1 MYKSEVID
9 GLDYIRSITEES
21 RNVYLLTA
29 AIDLLKEDSRQV
41 AELREIS
48 DAKDV
53 EIGRL
58 QQATTTTEY
67 EQAVEIERLTSLLED
82 HNLMQTD
89 SSIDVDEDIVDVIM
103 ERLTRMRVSDE

>member
-1 MYKSEVID
+1 VID
-9 GLDYIRSITEES
+9 GLEYIRSITEES

-89 SSIDVDEDIVDVIM
+89 SSVFKIDEEVVDVIM